1 MVMLPLTR
9 VLNRKVPM
17 KTNRDVT
24 DVPLMRR
31 PYASMPVYQQQYV
44 GGVATQVDSTMV
56 EIDLTILKP
65 YGIHTVR
72 FVLWYNHTGDD
83 IPCVEYIQIRSGVI
97 TPYDDPY
104 FPI

>member
-1 MVMLPLTR
+1 MRLLPLTR
-9 VLNRKVPM
+9 VLNRNVPM
-17 KTNRDVT
+17 TTNRDFT

-44 GGVATQVDSTMV
+44 GGVATQVDSTTV

-65 YGIHTVR
+65 YGIYTVR

-83 IPCVEYIQIRSGVI
+83 ITFV
-97 TPYDDPY
+97 
-104 FPI
+104 